1 MNSYFFLTKTIFFE
15 LNALKLHMH
24 QLFSIS
30 SQLCSPQPK
39 YTDMTLPKLIFDE
52 AVKADVE
59 AGLCCLK
66 NLLAGCLRLGKF
78 SHSISSSSVVQQEE
92 ESGPKRK

>member
-78 SHSISSSSVVQQEE
+78 SHSSVVQQEE
-92 ESGPKRK
+92 ESSPKRK

>member
-1 MNSYFFLTKTIFFE
+1 
-15 LNALKLHMH
+15 MH
-24 QLFSIS
+24 QFSIS

-66 NLLAGCLRLGKF
+66 NLLAVCLRLGKF

>member
-1 MNSYFFLTKTIFFE
+1 MRIEDLQFLFFLIVHIK
-15 LNALKLHMH
+15 LNAQKLHMH
-24 QLFSIS
+24 QFSIS

-59 AGLCCLK
+59 AGREVLHADFPALWSPDPVVIPVT
-66 NLLAGCLRLGKF
+66 RLD
-78 SHSISSSSVVQQEE
+78 I
-92 ESGPKRK
+92 